1 MAAPDP
7 REAWNRIQTELARR
21 SSRFGGA
28 GGGAPKGLGGGAAA
42 LALVVGGVFVA
53 NNALFN
59 GTSSTLG
66 HCNDSD
72 AYPRGIIHQSAKY

>member
-7 REAWNRIQTELARR
+7 REAWNRLQTELARR
-21 SSRFGGA
+21 SQRFGGA
-28 GGGAPKGLGGGAAA
+28 GGGPPKGLGGGVAA

-59 GTSSTLG
+59 GTSSFG
-66 HCNDSD
+66 NRHWHI
-72 AYPRGIIHQSAKY
+72 YPGVGGDVLRVAEH